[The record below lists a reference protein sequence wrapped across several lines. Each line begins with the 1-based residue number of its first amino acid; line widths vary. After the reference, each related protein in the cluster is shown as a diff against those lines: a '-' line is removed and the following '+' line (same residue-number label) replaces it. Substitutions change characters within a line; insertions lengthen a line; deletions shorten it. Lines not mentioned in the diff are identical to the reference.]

1 MRLITIVTTFCGVK
15 DKGNVKGFAVQIK
28 LMFQDEKLKVKIAT
42 SFSTLLNEKKYSLLI
57 LGAVICSVLV
67 FLVIG

>member
-28 LMFQDEKLKVKIAT
+28 LMLQDENLKVKIAT
-42 SFSTLLNEKKYSLLI
+42 SFSTLLNECTY
-57 LGAVICSVLV
+57 CSS
-67 FLVIG
+67 

>member
-28 LMFQDEKLKVKIAT
+28 LMLQDEKLKVKIAT
-42 SFSTLLNEKKYSLLI
+42 SFSTLLNEKYSLLI